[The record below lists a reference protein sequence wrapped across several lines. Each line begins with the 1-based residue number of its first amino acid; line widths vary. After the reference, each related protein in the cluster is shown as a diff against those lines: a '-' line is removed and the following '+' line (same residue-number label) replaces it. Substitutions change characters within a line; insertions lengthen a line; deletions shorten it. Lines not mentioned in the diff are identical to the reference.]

1 MQTETLQAMVVAR
14 NEGGYVLKRGS
25 FIHRGESDTTLGILR
40 ELASQGVI
48 KWGKNLDEHTREVL
62 EDINVPTKTKLGW
75 MLFGRKQFY
84 TATQISSGQRG
95 VLLNI
100 NYMDDS
106 GNKVDPKNFPNSK
119 RGRQLPVW
127 EQQPVEVGIKE
138 ESSMTPNHK
147 IKRGSKL
154 LADILPV
161 NPNGVVLK
169 AELTE
174 LIHLWVGRTELGH
187 AVCTYLIR
195 KASISNNTLDARR
208 GKLYKEGYITT
219 EGIDLG
225 DKNIYN
231 NWKLVLTK
239 KGVRRYEELVHKC
252 IKEDKRE
259 EYLSINK
266 PQFEDDLK
274 PESLYDFYTRMR
286 TKESTRWGDT
296 LALDPQQN
304 VQQVLGVATYYQTMV
319 VDSSIKGD
327 CDRIAK
333 ESVNPYLLSVL
344 KMNLELT
351 LSMCY
356 QFIQQGKDSNEHK
369 KNVVTL
375 TQMLGVYEEL
385 VICTM

>member
-1 MQTETLQAMVVAR
+1 MKKETLQATVVVLDD
-14 NEGGYVLKRGS
+14 GGYVLKRGS
-25 FIHRGESDTTLGILR
+25 FIHRGESATTQGILR

-48 KWGKNLDEHTREVL
+48 KWGKNLDEYKREVL

-84 TATQISSGQRG
+84 TDTQISSGQRG

-100 NYMDDS
+100 NYMDDN

-119 RGRQLPVW
+119 RGRQLPVG
-127 EQQPVEVGIKE
+127 EQQPVEAGIKE
-138 ESSMTPNHK
+138 ESTMNYNHK

-161 NPNGVVLK
+161 NPNGGVLK

-187 AVCTYLIR
+187 ALCTYLIR

-225 DKNIYN
+225 DKNKYN
-231 NWKLVLTK
+231 NWKLVVTQ
-239 KGVRRYEELVHKC
+239 KGVRRYEELVKKC
-252 IKEDKRE
+252 IIPSKQE
-259 EYLSINK
+259 EYLTINK

-274 PESLYDFYTRMR
+274 PESLYDFYTRMV
-286 TKESTRWGDT
+286 TNEGTRWGDT

-304 VQQVLGVATYYQTMV
+304 VQQVLGVATYYQTV
-319 VDSSIKGD
+319 FGGSSIKGD

-369 KNVVTL
+369 KNVAVL
-375 TQMLGVYEEL
+375 TYMLEIYEEL